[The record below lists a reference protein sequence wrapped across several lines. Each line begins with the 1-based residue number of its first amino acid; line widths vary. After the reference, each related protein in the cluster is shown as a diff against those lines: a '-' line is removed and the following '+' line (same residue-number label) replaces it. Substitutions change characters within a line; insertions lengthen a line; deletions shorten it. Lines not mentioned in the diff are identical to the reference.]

1 MQKHHGEEW
10 KQIGGGQI
18 AVAGRKDLGIARR
31 NQRELPQEQ
40 FKLVGAQAVL
50 EQKHQ
55 AIDGIQYPGNHWWVA
70 GRDSVPD
77 RDHLR
82 LFDSMSRIADNIW
95 RFQLRAEGSC

>member
-1 MQKHHGEEW
+1 M
-10 KQIGGGQI
+10 
-18 AVAGRKDLGIARR
+18 A
-31 NQRELPQEQ
+31 QEQ
-40 FKLVGAQAVL
+40 LKLIWAQAVL

-82 LFDSMSRIADNIW
+82 LFDCMSRIPEYLA
-95 RFQLRAEGSC
+95 LSASG